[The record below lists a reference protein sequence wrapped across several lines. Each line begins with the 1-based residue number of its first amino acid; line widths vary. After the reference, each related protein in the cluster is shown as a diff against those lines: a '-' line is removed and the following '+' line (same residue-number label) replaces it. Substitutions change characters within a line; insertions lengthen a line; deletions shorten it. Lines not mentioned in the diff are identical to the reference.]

1 MSAEIDAYVFDAY
14 GTLFDVHSA
23 VRRHAREL
31 GLQSQHFS
39 EIWRAKQLEYTW
51 VRALMGKYCD
61 FWQLTSDALD
71 YAFAVSAPD
80 RRAMRLLL
88 LESYRRPEAYP
99 EVRGVLERLKASGAR
114 LAVLS
119 NGSPEML
126 AAAAESARILELLDE
141 IISVDAIKS
150 YKTDPRVYALVEKK
164 LGVASP
170 AVFFQSSNRWDVAG
184 AVAYGLQAVWINRTD
199 QPDEYGDL
207 PPVAVM
213 SSLRGLLEGPGL
225 NF

>member
-1 MSAEIDAYVFDAY
+1 MSVKIDVYVFDAY

-31 GLQSQHFS
+31 GSQSKHFS

-51 VRALMGKYCD
+51 VRALMGKYRD

-80 RRAMRLLL
+80 RRAMRPLL
-88 LESYRRPEAYP
+88 LESYRHPGAYP
-99 EVRGVLERLKASGAR
+99 EVRGVLERLSASGAR

-126 AAAAESARILELLDE
+126 AAAAKAAEIVDLLDE
-141 IISVDAIKS
+141 IVSVDAIGS
-150 YKTDPRVYALVEKK
+150 YKTDPRVYGLIEKK
-164 LGVASP
+164 LGVAS
-170 AVFFQSSNRWDVAG
+170 ATVSFQSSNRWDVAG
-184 AVAYGLQAVWINRTD
+184 AVACGFRAVWINRTD

-213 SSLRGLLEGPGL
+213 SSLQGLLAGKG
-225 NF
+225 